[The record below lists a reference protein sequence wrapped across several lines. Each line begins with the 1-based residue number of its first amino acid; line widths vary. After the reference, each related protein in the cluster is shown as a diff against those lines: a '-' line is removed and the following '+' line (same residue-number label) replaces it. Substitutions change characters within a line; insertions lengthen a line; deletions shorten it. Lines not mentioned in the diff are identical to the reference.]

1 MKHENEHKLYQ
12 IAEDQG
18 GYFHLSQAREIGLN
32 HQQIYR
38 EVKRGRIEQHGGGL
52 FRFSL
57 FPNQKHD
64 EIHASLVKAGKR
76 AVVGFESALSV
87 YDLSDLIPAE
97 IHLILP
103 RKSSRRRPGI
113 RMHTVKLAPEDI
125 TNYEGFRITTVA
137 RTIADIVFS
146 HTEKDQVS
154 LAIRQSIERGMTT
167 DQEILQQAEKRT
179 KRVYSEIANLLEAIN
194 YEV

>member
-1 MKHENEHKLYQ
+1 MKHENEEKLYK

-18 GYFHLSQAREIGLN
+18 GYFHLSQARQIGIS
-32 HQQIYR
+32 HQQVYR

-64 EIHASLVKAGKR
+64 EIHAALVKAGMG
-76 AVVGFESALSV
+76 AVVGFESALII
-87 YDLSDLIPAE
+87 YELSDMIPAD

-125 TNYEGFRITTVA
+125 TKYDGFLITTVA
-137 RTIADIVFS
+137 RTIADIVFG
-146 HTEKDQVS
+146 HTGKDQVS
-154 LAIRQSIERGMTT
+154 LAIRQSLERGMTT
-167 DQEILQQAEKRT
+167 DQEILQQAAKRP
-179 KRVYSEIANLLEAIN
+179 KRVVSEIVGLLEVITN
-194 YEV
+194 EV